1 MENVLKTSLE
11 AVRTKKFW
19 KDFLVVTLGMMVTAA
34 GIYYFMVPGKLILGT
49 ASGIAIVLSVLLE
62 SVGIK
67 MKVSLLV
74 LLINLFLLILAFSF
88 LGKDFGVKTVYA
100 SLVLGP
106 MMDLWELIL
115 PYQSIIEPGTSSV
128 MGDIWLDLLCF
139 IILLS
144 ISQAILFNINAST
157 GGLDIVAK
165 LVNKFFHTDIGTALS
180 VSGLIVGLTG
190 FAINPVRLVIIGLI
204 GTWLNGITVDYFMAS
219 LNKRKRVCLVS
230 KEHEKIRKFI
240 IESIGR
246 GCSLYEM
253 TGGYTGDKEI
263 EVQSLLTQDE
273 FGNLMEFL
281 RRENIQAFVTAGNV
295 SEIYG
300 LWFKPKKFHF

>member
-1 MENVLKTSLE
+1 MENVLKTALESLK
-11 AVRTKKFW
+11 TLKFW
-19 KDFLVVTLGMMVTAA
+19 KEFLIVTLGMMVSAA

-49 ASGIAIVLSVLLE
+49 ASGLAIVLSVLLE
-62 SVGIK
+62 SVGIS

-74 LLINLFLLILAFSF
+74 LIINIFLLILAFLF

-115 PYQSIIEPGTSSV
+115 PYQKLMEPGSTSV
-128 MGDIWLDLLCF
+128 MGDLWFDLVCF
-139 IILLS
+139 IVLLS
-144 ISQAILFNINAST
+144 IAQAILFNINAST

-165 LVNKFFHTDIGTALS
+165 LLNKYLHIDIGTALS
-180 VSGLIVGLTG
+180 ASGLVTGLTG
-190 FAINPVRLVIIGLI
+190 FLINPFRLVIIGLI

-230 KEHEKIRKFI
+230 NEHEKIRKYI
-240 IESIGR
+240 IEDLRR

-253 TGGYTGDKEI
+253 TGGYTLNNEV
-263 EVQSLLTQDE
+263 EVQALLTQDE
-273 FGNLMEFL
+273 FASLMDFVRKED
-281 RRENIQAFVTAGNV
+281 IHAFVTAGNV

-300 LWFKPKKFHF
+300 LWDKKRKFLG

>member
-1 MENVLKTSLE
+1 MENVLKTALESLK
-11 AVRTKKFW
+11 TMKFW
-19 KDFLVVTLGMMVTAA
+19 KEFLIVTLGMMVSAA

-49 ASGIAIVLSVLLE
+49 ASGLAIVLSVLLE
-62 SVGIK
+62 SVGIS

-74 LLINLFLLILAFSF
+74 LIINIFLLILAFLF

-115 PYQSIIEPGTSSV
+115 PYQKLMEPGSTSV
-128 MGDIWLDLLCF
+128 MGDLWFDLVCF
-139 IILLS
+139 IVLLS
-144 ISQAILFNINAST
+144 IAQAILFNINAST

-165 LVNKFFHTDIGTALS
+165 LLNKYLHIDIGTALS
-180 VSGLIVGLTG
+180 ASGLVTGLTG
-190 FAINPVRLVIIGLI
+190 FLINPFRLVIIGLI

-230 KEHEKIRKFI
+230 NEHEKIRKYI
-240 IESIGR
+240 IEDLRR

-253 TGGYTGDKEI
+253 TGGYTLNKEV
-263 EVQSLLTQDE
+263 EVQALLTQDE
-273 FGNLMEFL
+273 FASLMDFVRKED
-281 RRENIQAFVTAGNV
+281 IHAFVTAGNV

-300 LWFKPKKFHF
+300 LWDKKRKFLG

>member
-1 MENVLKTSLE
+1 MENVLKTALESLKT
-11 AVRTKKFW
+11 VKFW
-19 KDFLVVTLGMMVTAA
+19 KEFLIVTLGMMVSAA

-49 ASGIAIVLSVLLE
+49 ASGLAIVLSVLLE
-62 SVGIK
+62 SVGIS
-67 MKVSLLV
+67 MKVSMLV
-74 LLINLFLLILAFSF
+74 LIINIFLLILAFLF

-115 PYQSIIEPGTSSV
+115 PYQKLIEPGSTSV
-128 MGDIWLDLLCF
+128 MGDLWFDLVAF

-144 ISQAILFNINAST
+144 IAQAILFNINAST

-165 LVNKFFHTDIGTALS
+165 LLNKFLHIDIGTALS
-180 VSGLIVGLTG
+180 ASGLVTGLTG
-190 FAINPVRLVIIGLI
+190 FLINPFRLVIIGLI
-204 GTWLNGITVDYFMAS
+204 GTWLNGIAVDYFMAS

-230 KEHEKIRKFI
+230 NEHEKIRKYI
-240 IESIGR
+240 IEDLRR

-253 TGGYTGDKEI
+253 TGGYTLNKEV
-263 EVQSLLTQDE
+263 EVQALLTQDE
-273 FGNLMEFL
+273 FASLMDFVRKED
-281 RRENIQAFVTAGNV
+281 IHAFVTAGNV

-300 LWFKPKKFHF
+300 LWDKKRKFLG

>member
-190 FAINPVRLVIIGLI
+190 FAISPGRLVSIGLI

-219 LNKRKRVCLVS
+219 LNKRQRVCLVS

>member
-1 MENVLKTSLE
+1 MENVLKTALESLK
-11 AVRTKKFW
+11 TLKFW
-19 KDFLVVTLGMMVTAA
+19 KEFLIVTLGMMVSAA

-49 ASGIAIVLSVLLE
+49 ASGLAIVLSVLLE
-62 SVGIK
+62 SVGIS

-74 LLINLFLLILAFSF
+74 LIINIFLLILAFLF

-115 PYQSIIEPGTSSV
+115 PYQKLMEPGSTSV
-128 MGDIWLDLLCF
+128 MGDLWFDLVCF
-139 IILLS
+139 IVLLS
-144 ISQAILFNINAST
+144 IAQAILFNINAST

-165 LVNKFFHTDIGTALS
+165 LLNKYLHIDIGTALS
-180 VSGLIVGLTG
+180 ASGLVTGLTG
-190 FAINPVRLVIIGLI
+190 FLINPFRLVIIGLI

-230 KEHEKIRKFI
+230 NEHEKIRKYI
-240 IESIGR
+240 IEDLRR

-253 TGGYTGDKEI
+253 TGGYTLNKEV
-263 EVQSLLTQDE
+263 EVQALLTQDE
-273 FGNLMEFL
+273 FASLMDFVRKED
-281 RRENIQAFVTAGNV
+281 IHAFVTAGNV

-300 LWFKPKKFHF
+300 LWDKKRKFLG

>member
-1 MENVLKTSLE
+1 MENVLKTALESLK
-11 AVRTKKFW
+11 TMKFW
-19 KDFLVVTLGMMVTAA
+19 KEFLIVTLGMMVSAA

-49 ASGIAIVLSVLLE
+49 ASGLAIVLSVLLE
-62 SVGIK
+62 SIGIS

-74 LLINLFLLILAFSF
+74 LIINIFLLILAFLF

-115 PYQSIIEPGTSSV
+115 PYQKLMEPGSTSV
-128 MGDIWLDLLCF
+128 MGDLWFDLVCF
-139 IILLS
+139 IVLLS
-144 ISQAILFNINAST
+144 IAQAILFNINAST

-165 LVNKFFHTDIGTALS
+165 LLNKYLHIDIGTALS
-180 VSGLIVGLTG
+180 ASGLVTGLTG
-190 FAINPVRLVIIGLI
+190 FLINPFRLVIIGLI

-230 KEHEKIRKFI
+230 NEHEKIRKYI
-240 IESIGR
+240 IEDLRR

-253 TGGYTGDKEI
+253 TGGYTLNKEV
-263 EVQSLLTQDE
+263 EVQALLTQDE
-273 FGNLMEFL
+273 FASLMDFVRKED
-281 RRENIQAFVTAGNV
+281 IHAFVTAGNV

-300 LWFKPKKFHF
+300 LWDKKRKFLG